1 MEVIH
6 GLHFQN
12 LEANMI
18 WRLMMALNTNYVDD
32 ILASSN
38 TQRKYKITNNT
49 DGTVSIEDVTE
60 YQQIGSRYGA
70 KDINEERVEI
80 NGITDRF
87 TDGLHMQYFEIQEG
101 QTVLYLRLG
110 KTAWNKGFAFIMGC
124 DNIDYV
130 LSETVF
136 AYYNDNTEL
145 IQFHA
150 EGPFKDSWKADQ
162 EETGSNVQII
172 LPTYSQGIV
181 FWYGFEAVG
190 TV

>member
-1 MEVIH
+1 
-6 GLHFQN
+6 
-12 LEANMI
+12 
-18 WRLMMALNTNYVDD
+18 MALNTNYVDD

-162 EETGSNVQII
+162 EETGSNVQIT

>member
-1 MEVIH
+1 
-6 GLHFQN
+6 
-12 LEANMI
+12 
-18 WRLMMALNTNYVDD
+18 MALNANYVDD

-80 NGITDRF
+80 NDITNRF
-87 TDGLHMQYFEIQEG
+87 ADGLHMQHFEIQEG

-110 KTAWNKGFAFIMGC
+110 KTAWNKGFAFVMGC

>member
-18 WRLMMALNTNYVDD
+18 WRLRMALNTNYVDD